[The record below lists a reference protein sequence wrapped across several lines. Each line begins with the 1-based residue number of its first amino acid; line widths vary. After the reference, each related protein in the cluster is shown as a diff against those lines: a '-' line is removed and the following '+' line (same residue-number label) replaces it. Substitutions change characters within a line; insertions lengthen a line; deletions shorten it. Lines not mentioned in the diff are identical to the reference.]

1 MKRGYLALAVLVI
14 LAVAVVG
21 ARAVT
26 VYDIQAY
33 PNVLTS
39 YTYFT
44 ATTVPSQYALDE
56 IEIKVYNLASQ
67 LVATLTEEDVYRI
80 TGMAGVSP
88 TGSIRTPQATRITI
102 LTGGRVRTVHL
113 VHLEV
118 RESLERAQVASGLDV
133 TRHQG
138 CSLDSE
144 DDARRSRRT
153 AAHSAVPAERDT
165 RLARPIRENMS
176 GWC

>member
-1 MKRGYLALAVLVI
+1 MKRGYIALAVLVI

-80 TGMAGVSP
+80 YWNGGSLPNGIYTYTASYTNHNPDWRTSSDRTSCTSRSKREPRTRPGGIRPRCDETPGM
-88 TGSIRTPQATRITI
+88 Q
-102 LTGGRVRTVHL
+102 
-113 VHLEV
+113 
-118 RESLERAQVASGLDV
+118 SG
-133 TRHQG
+133 
-138 CSLDSE
+138 
-144 DDARRSRRT
+144 
-153 AAHSAVPAERDT
+153 
-165 RLARPIRENMS
+165 
-176 GWC
+176 

>member
-1 MKRGYLALAVLVI
+1 MKRGCLALAVQVI

-80 TGMAGVSP
+80 YWNG
-88 TGSIRTPQATRITI
+88 GSLPNGIYTYTASYTNLNPDMEDEFGPYI
-102 LTGGRVRTVHL
+102 LYI
-113 VHLEV
+113 
-118 RESLERAQVASGLDV
+118 SK
-133 TRHQG
+133 
-138 CSLDSE
+138 
-144 DDARRSRRT
+144 
-153 AAHSAVPAERDT
+153 
-165 RLARPIRENMS
+165 
-176 GWC
+176 